1 MKVFVNLIV
10 SSGLVWMTACGSAST
25 QPAALNSDKAPLL
38 STPIPEDASESP
50 DPQSAAN
57 PPSPTAQKMVDLSR
71 EDLSLML
78 KIGMDQIVTAEV
90 VPVIW
95 PDASLGCPKTDL
107 AYIQVMMPGFLVF
120 LEVNG
125 QQYIYHT
132 DEAETVVL
140 CKESNLPMFPV
151 TPGDIQDGIPWVS
164 N

>member
-1 MKVFVNLIV
+1 
-10 SSGLVWMTACGSAST
+10 
-25 QPAALNSDKAPLL
+25 
-38 STPIPEDASESP
+38 
-50 DPQSAAN
+50 
-57 PPSPTAQKMVDLSR
+57 
-71 EDLSLML
+71 ML